1 VPKQE
6 QDLLARNSHDDGAGG
21 TRYARAMAGRRACL
35 RVGLGL
41 GASLILGLFPF
52 AASAAARTAVALELV
67 LALDISASVDSDEFA
82 LQLGGI
88 AAAFRD
94 PGIIAAIERSRPG
107 GIAVAIV
114 EWSEPQ
120 STKVVVPFHQ
130 LVDARTARAFAFLA
144 SRAPRVANSSY
155 TSIGAGISAALD
167 LMAANAFTAPRRV
180 IDVSGD
186 GRNNR
191 APYPDQVRPRVIAAG
206 VTINGLAIETDDD
219 TLTRY
224 YRQEVIVGPDAFV
237 ERARNYNDYAEHI
250 RRKLLREILPP
261 LSRLAPGTDVAA
273 RESGP

>member
-1 VPKQE
+1 
-6 QDLLARNSHDDGAGG
+6 
-21 TRYARAMAGRRACL
+21 MAGRRASL

-41 GASLILGLFPF
+41 SAILALTVLP
-52 AASAAARTAVALELV
+52 SAAAAGVRTPVALELV

-94 PGIIAAIERSRPG
+94 PAIIAAIERSRPG
-107 GIAVAIV
+107 GIAVAII

-130 LVDARTARAFAFLA
+130 LVDARSARAFAFLA

-155 TSIGAGISAALD
+155 TSIGAGISASLD
-167 LMAANAFTAPRRV
+167 LMAANDFVAPRRV

-219 TLTRY
+219 TLARY
-224 YRQEVIVGPDAFV
+224 YREEVIVGPDAFV
-237 ERARNYNDYAEHI
+237 EVARNYNDYAEHI
-250 RRKLLREILPP
+250 RRKLLREIFPP
-261 LSRLAPGTDVAA
+261 LSRLTTGIDVAA
-273 RESGP
+273 TESGR

>member
-1 VPKQE
+1 
-6 QDLLARNSHDDGAGG
+6 
-21 TRYARAMAGRRACL
+21 MAGRRASL

-41 GASLILGLFPF
+41 GASLALGLFP
-52 AASAAARTAVALELV
+52 SAAPAGTRTAVALELV

-82 LQLGGI
+82 LQINGI

-94 PGIIAAIERSRPG
+94 PDIIAAIERSRPG
-107 GIAVAIV
+107 GIAVAII

-130 LVDARTARAFAFLA
+130 LVDGRTSRAFGFLA
-144 SRAPRVANSSY
+144 SRVWRVANSSY

-167 LMAANAFTAPRRV
+167 LMAANDFAAPRRV

-191 APYPDQVRPRVIAAG
+191 APYPDEVRPRVLAAG
-206 VTINGLAIETDDD
+206 VTVNGLAIETDDD
-219 TLTRY
+219 TLARY
-224 YRQEVIVGPDAFV
+224 YRQEVIVGADAFV
-237 ERARNYNDYAEHI
+237 ERARDYNDYAEHI

-261 LSRLAPGTDVAA
+261 LSRLPAVIDVAA
-273 RESGP
+273 AGSEP